1 MTVTDPERTALYNE
15 LTDVLGMKEAS
26 KLMEHLPPAEWDQL
40 ATQLAT
46 KDDLTA
52 FEERLGTR
60 IDGTNAR
67 LDQTNQRLDGTNAR
81 LDETNERLDGTNVRI
96 DQTNER
102 LDQTNERLDATNV
115 RIDTTNAYLAETNKH
130 LVEIDRKLT
139 GIDGRFTE
147 IQGEFIA
154 LRGRFELTLAKHFRQ
169 TIFVLMGFT
178 LAMWG
183 PVVLML
189 AN

>member
-1 MTVTDPERTALYNE
+1 MTVIDPERTALYNE

-67 LDQTNQRLDGTNAR
+67 LD
-81 LDETNERLDGTNVRI
+81 ETNERLDGTNARI

-102 LDQTNERLDATNV
+102 LDGTNARIDQTNERLD
-115 RIDTTNAYLAETNKH
+115 
-130 LVEIDRKLT
+130 
-139 GIDGRFTE
+139 GTE
-147 IQGEFIA
+147 LPPKSWRVG
-154 LRGRFELTLAKHFRQ
+154 
-169 TIFVLMGFT
+169 
-178 LAMWG
+178 
-183 PVVLML
+183 
-189 AN
+189 

>member
-1 MTVTDPERTALYNE
+1 MTDPERTALYNE

-52 FEERLGTR
+52 SEERLGTR

-96 DQTNER
+96 
-102 LDQTNERLDATNV
+102 DQTNERLDATNV